1 MKFSDLTTAD
11 GVPFTEIDGDVY
23 EPSETGVRAG
33 RVYRLT
39 LTGWCDQS
47 KVNVTATVYLSNGGY
62 LECQPEAW
70 YADRALAY
78 RKHIELVQN
87 AANKLVAKALEA
99 MNGGAA

>member
-1 MKFSDLTTAD
+1 MSDLKTAD
-11 GVPFTEIDGDVY
+11 GVPFCDITGDVY

-33 RVYRLT
+33 HVHRMVLE
-39 LTGWCDQS
+39 GWNNPARA
-47 KVNVTATVYLSNGGY
+47 KITATVCLPNGCC

>member
-33 RVYRLT
+33 RVHRLT

-47 KVNVTATVYLSNGGY
+47 KVNVTATVCLPNGCT
-62 LECQPEAW
+62 LESHPDAW

-78 RKHIELVQN
+78 RKHIEMAQA
-87 AANKLVAKALEA
+87 AANRLVAKALAE
-99 MNGGAA
+99 MGGGL

>member
-33 RVYRLT
+33 RVHRLT

-47 KVNVTATVYLSNGGY
+47 KVNVTATVCLPNGCT
-62 LECQPEAW
+62 LESHPDAW

-87 AANKLVAKALEA
+87 AANKLVAKAIAE
-99 MNGGAA
+99 MGGGQ